1 METVQTR
8 LRQAKEELAERD
20 GQLRVAKM
28 SVETL
33 QKQNQHHLQEV
44 LSYLSFAY
52 NVCYEI

>member
-1 METVQTR
+1 MEAIQTR
-8 LRQAKEELAERD
+8 MRQAKEELAERD

-44 LSYLSFAY
+44 LNYLPFVY
-52 NVCYEI
+52 NV